1 MPTDTRRMLTDCA
14 LRLFYR
20 DGFRNVGLDQV
31 LEQVGIS
38 KTAFYKHFESKDQ
51 LMLAALEE
59 QNERLQQSFR
69 ERLRR
74 EGGRAARDQ
83 LRALFDVVQQITEN
97 DEFQGCMFI
106 NVSIE
111 FPRAHEPAHVA
122 AVQSKHAIEELVFE
136 IAERAGAA
144 APELLA
150 RELCLIMDGAYVGRQ
165 VGAST
170 DTIHTA
176 RRLAERVI
184 SAHLPDEASRAG

>member
-1 MPTDTRRMLTDCA
+1 MLTDCA

-59 QNERLQQSFR
+59 QNGRLEQAFR
-69 ERLRR
+69 DRIRR

-83 LRALFDVVQQITEN
+83 LRALFDVVEQIADS
-97 DEFQGCMFI
+97 DEFQGCIFI
-106 NVSIE
+106 NAAIE
-111 FPRAHEPAHVA
+111 FPRQHEPAHVA
-122 AVQSKHAIEELVFE
+122 AAQSKRAIEELVAE

-144 APELLA
+144 APALLA

-165 VGAST
+165 IGASP
-170 DTIHTA
+170 DALHTA
-176 RRLAERVI
+176 RRLAERAI
-184 SAHLPDEASRAG
+184 RAHLPDETPRSA

>member
-1 MPTDTRRMLTDCA
+1 MPTDTRRMLTECA
-14 LRLFYR
+14 LRRFYR

-31 LEQVGIS
+31 LEEVGIS

-51 LMLAALEE
+51 LLLAALEE
-59 QNERLQQSFR
+59 QNLRLQQIFR
-69 ERLRR
+69 ERVRQ

-83 LRALFDVVQQITEN
+83 LRALFDVVEQIADS
-97 DEFQGCMFI
+97 DEFQGCIFI
-106 NVSIE
+106 NAAIE

-122 AVQSKHAIEELVFE
+122 AAQSKQAIEELVHE

-165 VGAST
+165 IGAT
-170 DTIHTA
+170 PDTLHTA

-184 SAHLPDEASRAG
+184 RAHLPDGPPAG

>member
-1 MPTDTRRMLTDCA
+1 MPTDTRRQLTDCA

-31 LEQVGIS
+31 LAQVGIS

-59 QNERLQQSFR
+59 QNGRLEQAFR
-69 ERLRR
+69 ERVRR

-83 LRALFDVVQQITEN
+83 LRALFDVVEQLADS
-97 DEFQGCMFI
+97 DEFQGCIFI
-106 NVSIE
+106 NAAIE
-111 FPRAHEPAHVA
+111 FPRRHEPAHVA
-122 AVQSKHAIEELVFE
+122 AARSKQAIEDLVVE

-144 APELLA
+144 APLLLA

-165 VGAST
+165 IGANP
-170 DTIHTA
+170 DTLHTA
-176 RRLAERVI
+176 RRLAERAI
-184 SAHLPDEASRAG
+184 SAHLPDETTREA